1 MNLCLFLQFVFS
13 IVFSVH
19 VINDFTWQ
27 HFSRISFVF
36 LQVLHFIKDYIE
48 VYNVGFSEYV
58 RKQYSSSSCPQVPSL
73 VFYFQLPALHFL
85 FKHVV
90 VFPV

>member
-1 MNLCLFLQFVFS
+1 MNLCPFLQFVFS

-27 HFSRISFVF
+27 HFSWISFVF

-48 VYNVGFSEYV
+48 VYNVGFSEHV
-58 RKQYSSSSCPQVPSL
+58 RK
-73 VFYFQLPALHFL
+73 
-85 FKHVV
+85 
-90 VFPV
+90 